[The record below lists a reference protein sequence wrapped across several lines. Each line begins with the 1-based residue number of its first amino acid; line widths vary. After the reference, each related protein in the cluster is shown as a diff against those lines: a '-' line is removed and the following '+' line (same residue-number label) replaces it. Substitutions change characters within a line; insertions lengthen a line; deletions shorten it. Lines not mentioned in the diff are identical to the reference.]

1 MVGCVGCGMTEPC
14 PGCGLLDQV
23 QRVPAVYQGGH
34 AFFRGQGPAVVVP
47 VGEGLVST
55 RSQVCGV
62 SVSAVARA
70 LDPFPPPRRS
80 GGLLA
85 AVIVLAM
92 VGSCFLLLP
101 FSAFD
106 DPPPAGAGSKVV
118 GIAVILLPALCVYVA
133 VGVLVWLYVR
143 RVRADRRQRRGV
155 PAARQVWEQGWFC
168 HRCGGVYLADA
179 GRLLTP
185 AHFRQLVARA
195 GGYER

>member
-1 MVGCVGCGMTEPC
+1 MTEPC

-34 AFFRGQGPAVVVP
+34 SFFRGQAPAVVVP
-47 VGEGLVST
+47 SGDGLVVAAG
-55 RSQVCGV
+55 RQVNGV

-70 LDPFPPPRRS
+70 LDPFPPPRRG

-85 AVIVLAM
+85 AVIVLVL
-92 VGSCFLLLP
+92 VGSCFLGLP
-101 FSAFD
+101 FSAFE
-106 DPPPAGAGSKVV
+106 DPPPGGAASKVV
-118 GIAVILLPALCVYVA
+118 GVAVVSLPALSVYVA
-133 VGVLVWLYVR
+133 AGVLVWLYVR

-168 HRCGGVYLADA
+168 HRCGGVYFADA